1 MKLPFQK
8 RGPAA
13 ELSPDTLRRLEIL
26 FTPGDRESAKALLQQ
41 CESERLQFAAL
52 KVSDG
57 NLAQLESAVKLGHI
71 DFRDLLM
78 AANFGEVDAH
88 RKWEPKPA
96 GEASE
101 IDPPALRSAI
111 HERLVFVLGPLGFER
126 VGDQWSRAGEVPHT
140 LELQTGLTSRIEVK
154 FFLKVTLAAERMIVL
169 RLPKLP
175 AHMGDQQG
183 YIFHAHGDTKALCEA
198 VAGDIVRYAQPLFQR
213 FTSLDEVRR
222 GFADETFK
230 KHIPVEGQVWLV

>member
-1 MKLPFQK
+1 MPTFHLT
-8 RGPAA
+8 
-13 ELSPDTLRRLEIL
+13 PDTLRRLEIL
-26 FTPGDRESAKALLQQ
+26 FTPGDRESARALLQL

-57 NLAQLESAVKLGHI
+57 NLAHLESAVKLGHI

-78 AANFGEVDAH
+78 AADFGEVDAH
-88 RKWEPKPA
+88 RRWEPKPA
-96 GEASE
+96 HEPSE

-111 HERLVFVLGPLGFER
+111 HERMAAVLGPLEFER
-126 VGDQWSRAGEVPHT
+126 VGDQWSRDGEVPQT

-154 FFLKVTLAAERMIVL
+154 FFLKVTLQAERTIVL

-175 AHMGDQQG
+175 ARMGDQQG
-183 YIFHAHGDTKALCEA
+183 YIYHARGDQRALCEA
-198 VAGDIVRYAQPLFQR
+198 VAGDVVRYAQPLFQR

-222 GFADETFK
+222 GFADGTFK
-230 KHIPVEGQVWLV
+230 KHIPVEGQVWLI